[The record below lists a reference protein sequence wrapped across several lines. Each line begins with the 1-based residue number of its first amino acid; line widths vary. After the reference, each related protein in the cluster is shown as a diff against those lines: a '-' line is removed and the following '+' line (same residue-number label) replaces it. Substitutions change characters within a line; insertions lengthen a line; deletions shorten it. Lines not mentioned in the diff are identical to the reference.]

1 MQFRSECHRRK
12 VKNNIKKHHFSTKPA
27 VLKPASDGQHW
38 ANFAIF
44 AKNLK

>member
-1 MQFRSECHRRK
+1 MQFRSDCYRRK
-12 VKNNIKKHHFSTKPA
+12 VKNNIKKHHFSTEMT
-27 VLKPASDGQHW
+27 VLKRTGARQHW